1 MLWDKLNKLTNEEF
15 KRKVGY
21 YREVVLKMIEV
32 VENYKTKARLKDK
45 RGNKSNFS
53 SSDEVSILL
62 WYYREYVTYF
72 SIAKELGVHESTVA
86 RIVTKT
92 ENILIKSRV
101 FSLPGKKRIRDSN
114 GRYTTIII
122 DATEQRI
129 ERPKSSKRQKDSYSG
144 KKSQYSK
151 SSDSYR
157 SRNRINYLY

>member
-72 SIAKELGVHESTVA
+72 SIAKELGY
-86 RIVTKT
+86 TKAQLL
-92 ENILIKSRV
+92 E
-101 FSLPGKKRIRDSN
+101 
-114 GRYTTIII
+114 
-122 DATEQRI
+122 
-129 ERPKSSKRQKDSYSG
+129 
-144 KKSQYSK
+144 
-151 SSDSYR
+151 
-157 SRNRINYLY
+157 